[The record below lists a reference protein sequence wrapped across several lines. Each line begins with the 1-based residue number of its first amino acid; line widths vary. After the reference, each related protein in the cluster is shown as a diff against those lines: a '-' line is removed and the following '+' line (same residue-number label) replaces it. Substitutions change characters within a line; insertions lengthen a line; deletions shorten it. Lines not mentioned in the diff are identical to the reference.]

1 MARKREWKGKT
12 DDSRVPDTAKLRIVD
27 EQDGRCAICSR
38 LFDSKEQPQFDHRK
52 PLSMGGAHRE
62 SNLDALCK
70 LCHSKKT
77 AEEAAPRAKADR
89 VRAKQILSRGFRKP
103 AKKGSKL
110 QWNWR
115 LDDE

>member
-1 MARKREWKGKT
+1 MTAVSPILLNFELWTNKT
-12 DDSRVPDTAKLRIVD
+12 ADVPFVPDFSTQKSNHNSTIENHLVWAVHI
-27 EQDGRCAICSR
+27 GR
-38 LFDSKEQPQFDHRK
+38 
-52 PLSMGGAHRE
+52 

-89 VRAKQILSRGFRKP
+89 VRAKQILSRGFSKP
-103 AKKGSKL
+103 AKKNSKL

-115 LDDE
+115 LEDE